1 VSHNR
6 PKSSFCFNSYHLCS
20 KGFRKVYTSYVEY
33 IIALTFTLSNSK
45 NPTTSKIQNK
55 KNAASK

>member
-20 KGFRKVYTSYVEY
+20 KGFSKVYTSYVEY
-33 IIALTFTLSNSK
+33 ISALTFTLSNSK
-45 NPTTSKIQNK
+45 TQPLQRFGIKIP
-55 KNAASK
+55 ASK